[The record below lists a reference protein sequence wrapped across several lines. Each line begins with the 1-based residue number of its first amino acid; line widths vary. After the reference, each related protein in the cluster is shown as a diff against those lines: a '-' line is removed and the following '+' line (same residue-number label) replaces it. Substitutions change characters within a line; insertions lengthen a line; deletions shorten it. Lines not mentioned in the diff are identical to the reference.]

1 MPGNGDRPGCFQEL
15 RRLLPKFPN
24 PDFLC
29 LHETLPQR
37 LCTQD
42 NTFGEKSRFEQAVPQ
57 PAVTMGF
64 SMRVPMLDV
73 RRENDPIAGE
83 LREACSRVV
92 ASGHYILGPEV
103 EAFEEAAAAVAGARF
118 AVGLSSGTDAILAAL
133 MAFEI
138 GPDDEVICPS
148 FTFFATA
155 GCIARVGA
163 RPVFADSRP
172 ECFNI
177 DPAGIEALITPRTR
191 AIIPVHLFGQAAD
204 MDAIMEIAR
213 RHHLRVIED
222 AAQAFGAEYR
232 GKPVGAIGDCGTVS
246 FYPSKNLGAF
256 GDAGLLVTNDAAIAE
271 RVRLL
276 RNHGAQQQ
284 YFHSVV
290 GGNFRID
297 AMQAALLRVKLPLL
311 AGYTARRQQHACEY
325 QRLLKGLEITLPV
338 TRPDRTHIAN
348 QYTVRVR
355 SGRDELHAFLAD
367 RGIGSAVYY
376 PVPLHR
382 QECFRKYGPYP
393 PLPVSEALA
402 REALSLPVF
411 PGLTAEEQGA
421 VAQAIVDFYQRR

>member
-1 MPGNGDRPGCFQEL
+1 
-15 RRLLPKFPN
+15 
-24 PDFLC
+24 
-29 LHETLPQR
+29 
-37 LCTQD
+37 
-42 NTFGEKSRFEQAVPQ
+42 
-57 PAVTMGF
+57 
-64 SMRVPMLDV
+64 MLDV
-73 RRENDPIAGE
+73 RRENGRISGE
-83 LREACSRVV
+83 LREACSRVL
-92 ASGHYILGPEV
+92 ASGQYILGPEV
-103 EAFEEAAAAVAGARF
+103 RAFEEAAAEVAGARF

-133 MAFEI
+133 MAFDI
-138 GPDDEVICPS
+138 GPGDEVICPS

-191 AIIPVHLFGQAAD
+191 AMIPVHLFGQAAD
-204 MDAIMEIAR
+204 MDAILEIAR
-213 RHHLRVIED
+213 RHRLRVIED

-256 GDAGLLVTNDAAIAE
+256 GDAGLLVTNDEGIAE

-284 YFHSVV
+284 YFHSIV

-325 QRLLKGLEITLPV
+325 QRLLQGLEEQITLPV

-355 SGRDELHAFLAD
+355 GVRDELRAFLAD
-367 RGIGSAVYY
+367 RGIASAIYY

-382 QECFRKYGPYP
+382 QECFSKFGPYP
-393 PLPVSEALA
+393 PLPVAEALA

-411 PGLTAEEQGA
+411 PELTAEEQAA
-421 VAQAIVDFYQRR
+421 VADAIVDFYQRR